1 MGMRLGRLGQAL
13 VMVLAV
19 LVLLVVG
26 LEVQV
31 RAEGRPVPVTR
42 PILKIQWALLTA
54 IPSVTSMRVDTSE
67 RRKPRMLDGES
78 VCPRLDL
85 RRGRRRI
92 RLLGVGISDWF
103 GLWLFVGY

>member
-1 MGMRLGRLGQAL
+1 MGMRLGRLGLAL
-13 VMVLAV
+13 VMVLA
-19 LVLLVVG
+19 VLLVVG

-31 RAEGRPVPVTR
+31 QAEGRLVLATT
-42 PILKIQWALLTA
+42 PIPKIQWALSTA
-54 IPSVTSMRVDTSE
+54 TPSVTSMRVDTSGH
-67 RRKPRMLDGES
+67 RKPKMPDGES

-92 RLLGVGISDWF
+92 RLLVVGILDCF